1 VCSNFLVGSGGVF
14 LYDGLSKL
22 RGGRIMLK
30 KILMIV
36 LIPIGL
42 AKRILQ
48 IIGVIDYPMS
58 DEQRESLENWGEE
71 DD

>member
-1 VCSNFLVGSGGVF
+1 
-14 LYDGLSKL
+14 
-22 RGGRIMLK
+22 MLK
-30 KILMIV
+30 KILMIL

-58 DEQRESLENWGEE
+58 DEQRESLENWGKNNKEE
-71 DD
+71 NN